1 MDKTRGKWK
10 LFYLFADDYTY
21 IYIYICMYDVSII
34 YIFIYLL
41 FIPNLAAT
49 DQIKTWDPR
58 SN

>member
-21 IYIYICMYDVSII
+21 IYICMYDVSII
-34 YIFIYLL
+34 YIYLL